1 MPAELLI
8 IAFVFVVL
16 IYFIVRFVYQAQ
28 RDVHVDRVDLASRK
42 TSVSVVGGIWVCMA
56 AIMGGGA
63 FVILLATYILNEP
76 TPYPYARGIA
86 VVQFALAA
94 ASIFVAFMFRQGRPW
109 SRRALEI
116 CSWLIL
122 IYAVVATLLV
132 CNAFPNPLIP
142 FASISPIVAILFASI
157 VYLRRPKIRDVF
169 RPQSRA

>member
-1 MPAELLI
+1 MTAELLI
-8 IAFVFVVL
+8 IAVVFAVL
-16 IYFIVRFVYQAQ
+16 IYFTVRFVSQAQ
-28 RDVHVDRVDLASRK
+28 RDVRVDLVSRT

-86 VVQFALAA
+86 VVQFALAVG
-94 ASIFVAFMFRQGRPW
+94 SIFVAFMFRQGRPW

-132 CNAFPNPLIP
+132 CTAFPHPLLP
-142 FASISPIVAILFASI
+142 FASISPIVAFLFASI